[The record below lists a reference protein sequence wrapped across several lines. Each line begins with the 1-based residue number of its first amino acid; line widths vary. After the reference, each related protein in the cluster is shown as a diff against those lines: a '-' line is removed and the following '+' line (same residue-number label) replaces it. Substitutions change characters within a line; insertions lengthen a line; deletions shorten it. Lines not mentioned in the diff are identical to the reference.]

1 MSALPESQVVS
12 VRALIA
18 RELQLVAIE
27 HGRTLA
33 PLTDELK
40 LLESGLDSLGL
51 AVVVARL
58 AESLGTDPFSSGMSA
73 AAPVTFGEFVR
84 MYETSPG

>member
-1 MSALPESQVVS
+1 MLNGYYRQLMAAMPAQPEPEAHSIRS
-12 VRALIA
+12 LIA

-40 LLESGLDSLGL
+40 LLESGLDSLGI
-51 AVVVARL
+51 
-58 AESLGTDPFSSGMSA
+58 DPFGSGKSA
-73 AAPVTFGEFVR
+73 ASPVTFGEFARV
-84 MYETSPG
+84 YESSRG